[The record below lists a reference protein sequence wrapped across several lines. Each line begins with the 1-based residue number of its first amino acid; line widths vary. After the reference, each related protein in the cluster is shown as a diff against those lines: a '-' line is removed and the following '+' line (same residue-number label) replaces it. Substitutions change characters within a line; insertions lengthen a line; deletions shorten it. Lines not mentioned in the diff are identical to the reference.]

1 MPILYGVTGL
11 VRILMISGLVA
22 RKMSYSVNSSS
33 GGTFLF
39 STALNRVMSC
49 ILRKGLLTLQA
60 RHRTG
65 LQLTP
70 PKISQIC
77 LQ

>member
-1 MPILYGVTGL
+1 MSILRGLIGL
-11 VRILMISGLVA
+11 VRTMIISDPVA
-22 RKMSYSVNSSS
+22 RKMSYSVNSDS

-49 ILRKGLLTLQA
+49 ILRKWLLTLQA

-65 LQLTP
+65 LQLIP

-77 LQ
+77 LR